1 MADAPPRLD
10 VVFPKY
16 NPPLFFV
23 TFNAHRRTKL
33 LANALVYNRFVEFA
47 KRGQQQ
53 GIAIGRYVIM
63 PDHAHLPVSGG
74 KDFLLTQWIR
84 LLKRNLSKA
93 ISHPQPHWQKGFFD
107 HLIRRGE
114 SYAEKWEYV
123 RQNPVRAGL
132 VSNCDDWLWQ
142 GEIIR
147 IDQQD
152 ADY

>member
-1 MADAPPRLD
+1 M
-10 VVFPKY
+10 
-16 NPPLFFV
+16 
-23 TFNAHRRTKL
+23 
-33 LANALVYNRFVEFA
+33 LANARVFE
-47 KRGQQQ
+47 
-53 GIAIGRYVIM
+53 AIKTIIDQLRRWRVLAGVIM
-63 PDHAHLPVSGG
+63 PDHAHLFVSGG